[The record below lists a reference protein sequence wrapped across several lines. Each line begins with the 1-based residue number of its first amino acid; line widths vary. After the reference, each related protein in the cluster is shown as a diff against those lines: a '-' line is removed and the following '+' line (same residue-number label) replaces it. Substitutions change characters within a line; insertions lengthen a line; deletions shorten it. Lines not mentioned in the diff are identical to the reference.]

1 MVWTLFVLDF
11 DGTYSL
17 EMEDDFG
24 VTPTVYLIPDDK
36 IVETQKCA
44 FDAGMK
50 FSYNDELDSGCIGD
64 YFAEFMEE
72 QEIPFKEIGNI
83 DLTFGERQVDYL
95 ADYIPR
101 EIV

>member
-1 MVWTLFVLDF
+1 MIWTLFVLDF

-17 EMEDDFG
+17 EKEDELG
-24 VTPTVYLIPDDK
+24 VAPVVYLVPENK
-36 IVETQKCA
+36 LVEVQKCA

-50 FSYNDELDSGCIGD
+50 FGYNDELDSGCIGD
-64 YFAEFMEE
+64 YFAEFMNE
-72 QEIPFKEIGNI
+72 QEIPFKEVGNI
-83 DLTFGERQVDYL
+83 EIPFGDRQVDYL

>member
-17 EMEDDFG
+17 EAEDEPG
-24 VTPTVYLIPDDK
+24 VQPMVYLIPENK

-50 FSYNDELDSGCIGD
+50 FGYNDELDSGCIGD
-64 YFAEFMEE
+64 YFEEFMNE
-72 QEIPFKEIGNI
+72 QEIPFKEVGNI